1 MEMTTKSYRIA
12 TEEAFLTR
20 DVLNAAIP
28 LIGQTPDADLAMYR
42 MHLDN
47 GPFTQRL
54 MDLDEER
61 LRIMDANGIDMQVLA
76 LASPGVQV
84 FDPATASALATAAND
99 ELVAAIARHPTRF
112 AGLAAIAPH
121 DPAGAVREIERAATK
136 LDLRGVIINSHT
148 HGEYLDLPKFR
159 PVLEAAAAF
168 DMPIYLH
175 PRAPSPQMLPVF
187 QVGLELA
194 IWGYQVEAS
203 LHAMRLIISGVFDQ
217 IPNLRFVLGH
227 GGEGIPFW
235 LDRIDVRY
243 GAGVIKRNKLERKP
257 SDYFK
262 DNFTITTSGLNWTP
276 ALKFCIDVL
285 GADRIMF
292 AVDYPFEDTEFMV
305 GRMDSAEISDDDKAA
320 IYHRT
325 AQRVFRLPGRPAQPV

>member
-1 MEMTTKSYRIA
+1 MQTKPYRIA
-12 TEEAFLTR
+12 VEEAFLTR
-20 DVLNAAIP
+20 DVLDAAIP
-28 LIGQTPDADLAMYR
+28 LIGQTPDADLAMFK

-47 GPFTQRL
+47 GPFTRRL
-54 MDLDEER
+54 MDLDDER
-61 LRIMDANGIDMQVLA
+61 IAIMDQHGIDMQVLA

-84 FDPATASALATAAND
+84 FDPATASALAISAND
-99 ELVAAIARHPTRF
+99 QLVAAIARHPTRY

-121 DPAGAVREIERAATK
+121 DPQGAVKEIERAATK
-136 LDLRGVIINSHT
+136 LDLRGIIINSHT

-203 LHAMRLIISGVFDQ
+203 LHAMRLIISGVFDE
-217 IPNLRFVLGH
+217 IPNLRFILGH

-235 LDRIDVRY
+235 LDRVDVRY
-243 GAGVIKRNKLERKP
+243 GAGVIKRNKLNRKP
-257 SDYFK
+257 SDYFR
-262 DNFTITTSGLNWTP
+262 DNFIITTSGLNWTP
-276 ALKFCIDVL
+276 ALKMCIEVL
-285 GADRIMF
+285 GADHMMF
-292 AVDYPFEDTEFMV
+292 AVDYPFEDTAFMV
-305 GRMDSAEISDDDKAA
+305 DRMDNAGISDADKAM
-320 IYHRT
+320 IYHGT
-325 AQRVFRLPGRPAQPV
+325 AQRLFRLPAR